1 MVKERRAQ
9 SAPHH
14 PTAGLQGCWRHGH
27 GYELVGVG
35 AMVWL
40 SGHSYRCTA
49 DIARG
54 AIRYWRI
61 PVVAR
66 NWDIGVR
73 ALGCLCIM
81 RLNRL
86 TTECRRSRP
95 EVATAAGCGTSPIP
109 HGMWHHH
116 GGAFNHAGVPSSMIG
131 ATRTRP
137 TAACRPCSQSRC
149 RHHCCRF
156 CCCCRR
162 RARAGRLAC
171 GSRTSRGSARVQTLA
186 HWRVRPRRPRRRALA
201 AVAGRGTA
209 QGSPL
214 QLTTFARAHWTRR
227 SWSGSA
233 MALPGPAKVPP
244 REVGWRF

>member
-1 MVKERRAQ
+1 MAHSSGGSELGHRCSCIGVSVHHAAE
-9 SAPHH
+9 SADDRMPEE
-14 PTAGLQGCWRHGH
+14 PPRGGH
-27 GYELVGVG
+27 G
-35 AMVWL
+35 
-40 SGHSYRCTA
+40 SGMRHIPNTA
-49 DIARG
+49 RD
-54 AIRYWRI
+54 
-61 PVVAR
+61 VA
-66 NWDIGVR
+66 
-73 ALGCLCIM
+73 
-81 RLNRL
+81 
-86 TTECRRSRP
+86 P
-95 EVATAAGCGTSPIP
+95 
-109 HGMWHHH
+109 HH

-137 TAACRPCSQSRC
+137 TAACRPCSPSRC
-149 RHHCCRF
+149 RHRCCRF

-201 AVAGRGTA
+201 AVAGRGRA